1 MKSKGQMLIEV
12 VVSIGIL
19 ALVLIGVSDLM
30 TRSQRQSEFQTK
42 KDDAMEVAKSL
53 LNDYRSQKE
62 MDPVTFLDNVAG
74 INRAVCIEGKDFS
87 CVVEVTKGSSSVD
100 LNITV
105 SWVDGSNTLSINLKN
120 TINI

>member
-62 MDPVTFLDNVAG
+62 TDPVTFLDNVAG

-87 CVVEVTKGSSSVD
+87 CVVEVTKGLSSVD

>member
-1 MKSKGQMLIEV
+1 MKNKGQMLIEV
-12 VVSIGIL
+12 VVSVGIL

-62 MDPVTFLDNVAG
+62 MDPVTFLDNVVG

>member
-62 MDPVTFLDNVAG
+62 MDPVTFLDNVVG